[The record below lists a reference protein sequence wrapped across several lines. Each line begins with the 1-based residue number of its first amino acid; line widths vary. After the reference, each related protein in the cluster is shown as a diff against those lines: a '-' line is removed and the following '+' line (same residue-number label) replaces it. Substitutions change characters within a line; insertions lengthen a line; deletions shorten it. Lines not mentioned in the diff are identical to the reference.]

1 MSHSPLTYA
10 ILEQRISAWAAAQ
23 PPIRAVLSGGS
34 RARGSADSY
43 SDLDIIILTSN
54 RNIYAVSPVWL
65 SEFGEI
71 LVTYSEPTGLGDPE
85 WYAVYEGGL
94 KLDAVLIQVDDPSLE
109 LGELM
114 QPLPYQDVFRRGFRV
129 LFDRSGKARLSPPQP
144 FLPEA
149 PPSEAAFANTVSG
162 LLMASLTVAKF
173 IARGDYWRA
182 QDWFAQDLRIHLL
195 AMVRWHAHGKDTW
208 YGGRFIEQWADPRAL
223 AALPQAF
230 PAYARES
237 LQAALLGILDTF
249 RWLGEETAARFGYIY
264 PAEAH
269 EEIVGLVKVVLSES
283 KL

>member
-1 MSHSPLTYA
+1 MTQIPLTYT

-23 PPIRAVLSGGS
+23 PPVRAVLSVGS

-65 SEFGEI
+65 GEFGEI

-109 LGELM
+109 LDELM
-114 QPLPYQDVFRRGFRV
+114 QPLPYQDVFRRGFSV
-129 LFDRSGKARLSPPQP
+129 LFDRSGAARRSPPQP
-144 FLPEA
+144 FVPEA
-149 PPSEAAFANTVSG
+149 PPTEAAFANTVSG

-182 QDWFAQDLRIHLL
+182 QGWFAQDLRVHLL
-195 AMVRWHAHGKDTW
+195 AMIRWHAHGKDTW

-230 PAYARES
+230 PAYERDS
-237 LQAALLGILDTF
+237 LQAALLSIMETF
-249 RWLGEETAARFGYIY
+249 RWLGEETAARFGYTY
-264 PAEAH
+264 PAAAH
-269 EEIVGLVKVVLSES
+269 EQIMELVRIAFSDPS
-283 KL
+283 